1 MHINENNLGAVF
13 VLKILYLAIN
23 INAVIHNDSLI
34 NDEDIRSLSENEEVI
49 TNEFILKDKIL
60 FIVNNIIVIIIMC
73 QYVFFVV
80 WHIRSNL
87 DITVIFSNIF

>member
-23 INAVIHNDSLI
+23 INAVIHSDSLI

-49 TNEFILKDKIL
+49 TNEFILKYKIL

-73 QYVFFVV
+73 KYVFFV
-80 WHIRSNL
+80 I
-87 DITVIFSNIF
+87 

>member
-23 INAVIHNDSLI
+23 INAVIHRDSLI

-80 WHIRSNL
+80 
-87 DITVIFSNIF
+87 